1 MASCSTLARTRGLQT
16 TLKLRFHKFEI
27 ELDI

>member
-1 MASCSTLARTRGLQT
+1 MAACSTLARARCLQT